1 MSYTLIPDFSEVPLK
16 QHYPSMEASTPT
28 PEAEYDYKTCFNDGF
43 DAWSKVL
50 DGTGSNF
57 APFNAQMSEFSMGY
71 QGINAKHF
79 FTNPELF
86 VNGCLH
92 ASAELKF
99 DTPDLIWDVYDIEC
113 EANGGDM
120 SWFDELSPAINNTRP
135 LIKTEKDLANLT
147 PPNPEKDGR
156 MPFVRDV
163 LQLFHEKTGRQP
175 TIRFCGPLTC
185 VSQYMQFEQMIL
197 KMNEDPE
204 FVHKV
209 FRYVVEEV
217 QAPFINMLF
226 KAFPDASTN
235 GSDAIGSLP
244 FISEEILD
252 EYSIPNI
259 LKLRELTGQN
269 PKLQVDNWWGDSFS
283 EDTEKFW
290 GKKLE
295 VTPRYLKVQDPDLY
309 QVGAVKA
316 REWATETGTPII
328 FGVDNHVMQEGPEE
342 EIIRRI
348 HEYFEVGT
356 SGPQGDKF
364 ALYLCNLSSETPFEH
379 AKMALDA
386 IRSWRAGDRP
396 YEGEIRSGG
405 DNDSVARSGEKG
417 RWMGIGDAVADRATL
432 EAEAKEGKKQ
442 IFSDIYTSVME
453 YRDADC
459 AALCQDALDGGETC
473 ADILDEG
480 LIAAMDTIGDL
491 FATGEIFVPEMLI
504 SARAMKAGLEVLR
517 PIMTANQEPPKGTV
531 LMATVQGDLHDI
543 GKNLV
548 CMMLEGAGF
557 EIVDLGVN
565 TDPKDIIKQA
575 EAVKADVVGLSALLT
590 TSMPFMKKTVNAFK
604 DEGKSFPIIC
614 GGAPVT
620 RSFAEEIGAFG
631 YADNA
636 AEAVT
641 LCKSIV
647 ADSRAT
653 AKSA

>member
-1 MSYTLIPDFSEVPLK
+1 
-16 QHYPSMEASTPT
+16 
-28 PEAEYDYKTCFNDGF
+28 
-43 DAWSKVL
+43 
-50 DGTGSNF
+50 
-57 APFNAQMSEFSMGY
+57 
-71 QGINAKHF
+71 
-79 FTNPELF
+79 
-86 VNGCLH
+86 
-92 ASAELKF
+92 
-99 DTPDLIWDVYDIEC
+99 
-113 EANGGDM
+113 
-120 SWFDELSPAINNTRP
+120 
-135 LIKTEKDLANLT
+135 
-147 PPNPEKDGR
+147 
-156 MPFVRDV
+156 
-163 LQLFHEKTGRQP
+163 
-175 TIRFCGPLTC
+175 
-185 VSQYMQFEQMIL
+185 MIL

-226 KAFPDASTN
+226 KAFPDAGTN

-342 EIIRRI
+342 EIVRRI

-417 RWMGIGDAVADRATL
+417 RWMGIGEAEDDRATL
-432 EAEAKEGKKQ
+432 EAKAKEGKKQ

-459 AALCQDALDGGETC
+459 AALCQDALDTGETC

-517 PIMTANQEPPKGTV
+517 PIMTANKEPSKGTV

-565 TDPKDIIKQA
+565 TDPKDIIRQA
-575 EAVKADVVGLSALLT
+575 EEVNADVVGLSALLT
-590 TSMPFMKKTVNAFK
+590 TSMPFMKKTVNAFRE
-604 DEGKSFPIIC
+604 EGKAFPIIC

-641 LCKSIV
+641 LCKTIV
-647 ADSRAT
+647 AESRAAT
-653 AKSA
+653 VSA

>member
-1 MSYTLIPDFSEVPLK
+1 
-16 QHYPSMEASTPT
+16 
-28 PEAEYDYKTCFNDGF
+28 
-43 DAWSKVL
+43 
-50 DGTGSNF
+50 
-57 APFNAQMSEFSMGY
+57 
-71 QGINAKHF
+71 
-79 FTNPELF
+79 
-86 VNGCLH
+86 
-92 ASAELKF
+92 
-99 DTPDLIWDVYDIEC
+99 
-113 EANGGDM
+113 
-120 SWFDELSPAINNTRP
+120 
-135 LIKTEKDLANLT
+135 
-147 PPNPEKDGR
+147 
-156 MPFVRDV
+156 
-163 LQLFHEKTGRQP
+163 
-175 TIRFCGPLTC
+175 
-185 VSQYMQFEQMIL
+185 
-197 KMNEDPE
+197 
-204 FVHKV
+204 
-209 FRYVVEEV
+209 
-217 QAPFINMLF
+217 MLF
-226 KAFPDASTN
+226 KAFPDAGTN

-316 REWATETGTPII
+316 REWATETGTPIV

-342 EIIRRI
+342 EIVRRI

-405 DNDSVARSGEKG
+405 DNDSVGRSGEKG
-417 RWMGIGDAVADRATL
+417 RWMGIGEAEDDRATL
-432 EAEAKEGKKQ
+432 EAKAKEGKKK
-442 IFSDIYTSVME
+442 IFADIYTCVME

-459 AALCQDALDGGETC
+459 AVLCAEALEAGETC

-517 PIMTANQEPPKGTV
+517 PIMTANKEPSKGV
-531 LMATVQGDLHDI
+531 VVMATVQGDLHDI

-557 EIVDLGVN
+557 TIVDLGVN
-565 TDPKDIIKQA
+565 TDPLDIIKHA
-575 EAVKADVVGLSALLT
+575 EKENADIVGLSALLT
-590 TSMPFMKKTVNAFK
+590 TSMPFMRKTVKAFA
-604 DEGKSFPIIC
+604 ESERQFPVIC

-620 RSFAEEIGAFG
+620 RDFANQIEAYG

-641 LCKSIV
+641 LCKDIV
-647 ADSRAT
+647 AS
-653 AKSA
+653 AKLSNAQAG